1 MTKGHI
7 LLVDDDVD
15 SRDAVERFLTK
26 SGFSV
31 RSSPN
36 GREALIAVATSV
48 PDAIILDAMMPEMSG
63 LEFLNVIRS
72 YLRWQTIP
80 IILLTAFGKGEHI
93 DRAKEFGVHCVFL
106 KANFRLADLAACIRE
121 LLIDPTARCS
131 NVG

>member
-7 LLVDDDVD
+7 LLVDDDAD
-15 SRDAVERFLTK
+15 SRDVVDRYLAK

-48 PDAIILDAMMPEMSG
+48 PDVIILDAMMPEMNG

-80 IILLTAFGKGEHI
+80 IILLTAFDKGEHI
-93 DRAKEFGVHCVFL
+93 DRASEFGVHGVFL
-106 KANFRLADLAACIRE
+106 KANFRLADLVACIR
-121 LLIDPTARCS
+121 LLLSDPTARCS
-131 NVG
+131 NAG